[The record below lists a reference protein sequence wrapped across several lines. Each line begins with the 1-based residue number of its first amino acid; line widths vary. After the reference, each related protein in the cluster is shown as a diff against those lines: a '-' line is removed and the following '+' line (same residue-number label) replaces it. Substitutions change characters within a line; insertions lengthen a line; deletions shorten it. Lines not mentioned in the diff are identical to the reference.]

1 MRFPWPFL
9 RAEVKQHM
17 ADIAT
22 KKADLELKLASLE
35 RVASQA
41 LRDLWRTL
49 DPEERAA
56 RLKRLQ
62 DALAEAE
69 AVRAEL
75 QALAAAAQPP
85 KRGRRTGGRRAK
97 ANPPA

>member
-1 MRFPWPFL
+1 MEDT
-9 RAEVKQHM
+9 A
-17 ADIAT
+17 A

-35 RVASQA
+35 RVASQT

-85 KRGRRTGGRRAK
+85 KKRRRHAK